1 MSENKLD
8 KQTENKQKSPFQG
21 QIKPQAGSGVLCS
34 ALIVA
39 APHSGSGK
47 TTVTA
52 ALARY
57 HRDQGR
63 KVTVFKVGPDF
74 IDPMILRKASGELV
88 YQLDLWLVGEQG
100 CRELLHRAAM
110 ESDLILI
117 EGVMGLFDGNPSS
130 ADLAQYFN
138 IPVLGVI
145 DAKAMAQTFAA
156 VSFGLAKFRENLPFS
171 GVIANRVNSERHA
184 EMLSAT
190 LPDDITFYGRIPKDE
205 VITLPERHLGL
216 VQAQE
221 LSDIDV
227 QLNQAASHIENTGLK
242 DLPAKV
248 EFFSQ
253 QQIENEADTAT
264 NVSTGVITDESSAES
279 TDVVIEGALTGSSII
294 IIRDN
299 AFSFIYAANIAF
311 LTQTGA
317 ELIYCSALDD
327 DTLPEGDILY
337 IPGGYPELYAQ
348 KLMDNVSFLNSVRAF
363 AASNKPIVAECGGM
377 MYLLDQLTD
386 MSGQAF
392 SMLGLMPGKAVMQ
405 KKLAALGSQ
414 WVALPFFDIGDSA
427 TDNSAA
433 SSSIQATANKSNA
446 NIMRGHSFHYSSAE
460 IDLTPVS
467 QTTHHPSKRDGE
479 FVYQHNNILASY
491 MHWYFPSNPSL
502 TLRIFDKSRY
512 L

>member
-1 MSENKLD
+1 MSSAKNKAS
-8 KQTENKQKSPFQG
+8 QNKVFQSTPFQ
-21 QIKPQAGSGVLCS
+21 QKPEKEIGTGVMCS

-74 IDPMILRKASGELV
+74 IDPMILRQASGELV

-100 CRELLHRAAM
+100 CRALLHRAAM

-117 EGVMGLFDGNPSS
+117 EGVMGLFDGTPSS
-130 ADLAQYFN
+130 ADLAKYFN

-156 VSFGLAKFRENLPFS
+156 VTFGLAKFCDDLPFS
-171 GVIANRVNSERHA
+171 GVIANRVNTERHA
-184 EMLSAT
+184 ELLST
-190 LPDDITFYGRIPKDE
+190 SLPNDFRFYGRIPKDDT
-205 VITLPERHLGL
+205 ITLPERHLGL

-227 QLNQAASHIENTGLK
+227 QLDKAASHIANTGLTE
-242 DLPAKV
+242 LPEKV
-248 EFFSQ
+248 EFFSH
-253 QQIENEADTAT
+253 EA
-264 NVSTGVITDESSAES
+264 G
-279 TDVVIEGALTGSSII
+279 DVYAQEKTIEGALAGTRII
-294 IIRDN
+294 IIRDS

-311 LTQTGA
+311 LMQTGA
-317 ELIYCSALDD
+317 ELIYCSALTDGH
-327 DTLPEGDILY
+327 LPEGDILY
-337 IPGGYPELYAQ
+337 IPGGYPEIYAE
-348 KLMDNVSFLNSVRAF
+348 KLMNNVTFLRDIRAF
-363 AASNKPIVAECGGM
+363 SASNKPIVAECGGM
-377 MYLLDQLTD
+377 LYLLEQLTD
-386 MSGQAF
+386 MEGQQF
-392 SMLGLMPGKAVMQ
+392 SMVGLMPGKATMQ
-405 KKLAALGSQ
+405 KKLAAIGSQ
-414 WVALPFFDIGDSA
+414 WVSLPAFSDTAEDSV
-427 TDNSAA
+427 D
-433 SSSIQATANKSNA
+433 
-446 NIMRGHSFHYSSAE
+446 NIMRGHSFHYSCAE
-460 IDLTPVS
+460 IDLEPS
-467 QTTHHPSKRDGE
+467 GQTTHHPSERAGE

-502 TLRIFDKSRY
+502 TLRIFDKTRY

>member
-1 MSENKLD
+1 MPSVKNKASQS
-8 KQTENKQKSPFQG
+8 KVFQSTPFQ
-21 QIKPQAGSGVLCS
+21 QRPEQKIGSGVMCS

-74 IDPMILRKASGELV
+74 IDPMILRQASGELV

-100 CRELLHRAAM
+100 CRALLHRAAM

-117 EGVMGLFDGNPSS
+117 EGVMGLFDGTPSS
-130 ADLAQYFN
+130 ADLAKYFN

-156 VSFGLAKFRENLPFS
+156 VTFGLAKFCNDLPFS
-171 GVIANRVNSERHA
+171 GVIANRVNTERHA
-184 EMLSAT
+184 ELLST
-190 LPDDITFYGRIPKDE
+190 SLPNDFRFYGRIPKDDI
-205 VITLPERHLGL
+205 ITLPERHLGL

-227 QLNQAASHIENTGLK
+227 QLDKAASHIANTGLTE
-242 DLPAKV
+242 LPEKV
-248 EFFSQ
+248 EFFAQ
-253 QQIENEADTAT
+253 EA
-264 NVSTGVITDESSAES
+264 G
-279 TDVVIEGALTGSSII
+279 DVYAQEKTIEGALAGTRII
-294 IIRDN
+294 IVRDS

-311 LTQTGA
+311 LMQTGA
-317 ELIYCSALDD
+317 ELIYCSALADGH
-327 DTLPEGDILY
+327 LPEGDILY
-337 IPGGYPELYAQ
+337 IPGGYPELYAE
-348 KLMDNVSFLNSVRAF
+348 KLMDNVTFLRDIRAF
-363 AASNKPIVAECGGM
+363 SASNKPIVAECGGM
-377 MYLLDQLTD
+377 LYLLEQLTD
-386 MSGQAF
+386 MEGQQF
-392 SMLGLMPGKAVMQ
+392 SMVGLMPGKATMQ
-405 KKLAALGSQ
+405 KKLAGIGSQ
-414 WVALPFFDIGDSA
+414 WVSLPAFSDTAEDSV
-427 TDNSAA
+427 D
-433 SSSIQATANKSNA
+433 
-446 NIMRGHSFHYSSAE
+446 NIMRGHSFHYSCAE
-460 IDLTPVS
+460 IDLDPS
-467 QTTHHPSKRDGE
+467 GQTTHHPSERAGE

-502 TLRIFDKSRY
+502 TLRIFDKARY